1 MQIQKKTSNKKIVY
15 LYWTLIILLA
25 IFFTISG
32 FMEITKNPSTYPKTL
47 RMGYPPYFILTL
59 GIIKIAGVI
68 ALLIPNLKRL
78 KEWAFAGFTFDVIF
92 AFISGSSISSYA
104 DCIKAVIVFCILML
118 TYYLFIKIESY
129 QNGIGYNVM
138 KINKKSS

>member
-1 MQIQKKTSNKKIVY
+1 MNIQKNSSNTKIVY
-15 LYWTLIILLA
+15 LYWTLIVLLA

-59 GIIKIAGVI
+59 GVVKIAGVI

-78 KEWAFAGFTFDVIF
+78 KEWAIAGFTFDVIF
-92 AFISGSSISSYA
+92 AFISGRSIQSNA
-104 DCIKAVIVFCILML
+104 DCIKAVIVFCVLML
-118 TYYLFIKIESY
+118 TYYLFLKIESFQKQY
-129 QNGIGYNVM
+129 I
-138 KINKKSS
+138 